1 MLRTFFLGL
10 AFSAS
15 VVGPLVRAAERPLD
29 TAAIETITGLK
40 GTYNEA
46 EKVFK
51 VSKPRTDIKPNSPL
65 DTLATAFFLLS

>member
-1 MLRTFFLGL
+1 MFRTFCLGL

-15 VVGPLVRAAERPLD
+15 VVAPIVQAAEHPLD
-29 TAAIETITGLK
+29 TAAIESITGLK

-51 VSKPRTDIKPNSPL
+51 VSKPRTDIKSP
-65 DTLATAFFLLS
+65 AWK